1 MTDSFSQNNE
11 SQTQGT
17 PASAPN
23 TAPQDSYWGNPP
35 QTPLPNRMPGQSG
48 SYPPYQAPCPA
59 HPSTAAPAPNPQ
71 QPNQGANP
79 YVQPDQTTAPYTQSN
94 SYQQPTQQ
102 PAQQQTQQPAD
113 QQIQQQ
119 VQPNSQASQQPS
131 EPPVWQPT
139 QQQEQPSFRQP
150 AEQAAEQPIPQ
161 PTYTQPPPPAAPV
174 TPQKKRGLSTG
185 ALITVIVLAVL
196 LASIGGC
203 AALWGLVSN
212 ASTTLPLSNIEQHP
226 SYSNS
231 PHTDD
236 ETMNNGL
243 RYRYLLEDDNYDA
256 LTTDELSK
264 IDALLKGDDLYSTDE
279 EHQPGVYYVG
289 KDIPAGLYWVDG
301 DETELTYYF
310 KLKPTQ
316 DSSAQTTY
324 TVSHGNSYYG
334 HNIVDVAEGDVLI
347 IEEEALSLDQ
357 MNEKFTSPYKSGVY
371 RVGAD
376 IPAGTYTLSAGKA
389 DDYYGYYVM
398 KDLSYNEDSYLDQGY
413 FMNVNEHPTVT
424 LEEGTYIELYN
435 LTMKPANV
443 TA

>member
-1 MTDSFSQNNE
+1 
-11 SQTQGT
+11 
-17 PASAPN
+17 
-23 TAPQDSYWGNPP
+23 
-35 QTPLPNRMPGQSG
+35 MPGQPG
-48 SYPPYQAPCPA
+48 SYPPYQAPRPVHLSA
-59 HPSTAAPAPNPQ
+59 AAPAPNPQ

-79 YVQPDQTTAPYTQSN
+79 YVQPAQTTAPYTQ
-94 SYQQPTQQ
+94 
-102 PAQQQTQQPAD
+102 
-113 QQIQQQ
+113 
-119 VQPNSQASQQPS
+119 PNQQPS

-150 AEQAAEQPIPQ
+150 AEQVAEQSIPQ
-161 PTYTQPPPPAAPV
+161 STYTQTPPPAAPV

-185 ALITVIVLAVL
+185 VLVTVIVLAVL

-203 AALWGLVSN
+203 AALWGLVNN

-236 ETMNNGL
+236 ETMNSGL
-243 RYRYLLEDDNYDA
+243 RYRYLLEDNNYDA

-264 IDALLKGDDLYSTDE
+264 IDTLLKGDDLYSTDE

-316 DSSAQTTY
+316 DGSAQTTY

-347 IEEEALSLDQ
+347 IEEEALPLDQ

-398 KDLSYNEDSYLDQGY
+398 KDLSYNKDSYLDQGY

-424 LEEGTYIELYN
+424 LEEDTYIELYN

>member
-11 SQTQGT
+11 SHTQST

-23 TAPQDSYWGNPP
+23 TAPQDGYWGNPP
-35 QTPLPNRMPGQSG
+35 QTPLPNRMPGQPG
-48 SYPPYQAPCPA
+48 SYPPYQVPRPS
-59 HPSTAAPAPNPQ
+59 HPSAAAPAPNPQ

-79 YVQPDQTTAPYTQSN
+79 YVQPAQTAAPYTQPN

-102 PAQQQTQQPAD
+102 APTQ
-113 QQIQQQ
+113 
-119 VQPNSQASQQPS
+119 
-131 EPPVWQPT
+131 QPT
-139 QQQEQPSFRQP
+139 QQQKQPSFRQP
-150 AEQAAEQPIPQ
+150 AEQVAEQSIPQ
-161 PTYTQPPPPAAPV
+161 STYTQTPPPAAPV

-185 ALITVIVLAVL
+185 VLVTVIVLAVL

-203 AALWGLVSN
+203 AALWGLVNN

-236 ETMNNGL
+236 ETMNSGL
-243 RYRYLLEDDNYDA
+243 RYRYLLEDNNYDA

-264 IDALLKGDDLYSTDE
+264 IDTLLKGDDLYSTDE
-279 EHQPGVYYVG
+279 EHQPGVYHVG

-301 DETELTYYF
+301 DETEVTYYF

-316 DSSAQTTY
+316 DGSAQTTY

-347 IEEEALSLDQ
+347 IEEEALPLDQ

>member
-23 TAPQDSYWGNPP
+23 TAPQDGYWGNPP
-35 QTPLPNRMPGQSG
+35 QTPLPNRMPGQPG
-48 SYPPYQAPCPA
+48 SYPPYQAPCPS
-59 HPSTAAPAPNPQ
+59 HPSAAAPAPNPQ

-79 YVQPDQTTAPYTQSN
+79 YVQPAQTTAPYTQPN

-102 PAQQQTQQPAD
+102 APTQ
-113 QQIQQQ
+113 
-119 VQPNSQASQQPS
+119 
-131 EPPVWQPT
+131 QPT

-150 AEQAAEQPIPQ
+150 AEQVAEQSIPQ
-161 PTYTQPPPPAAPV
+161 STYTQTPPPAAPV

-185 ALITVIVLAVL
+185 VLVTVIVLAIL

-203 AALWGLVSN
+203 AALWGLVNN
-212 ASTTLPLSNIEQHP
+212 ASTTLPLSNIEQRP

-236 ETMNNGL
+236 ETMNSGL
-243 RYRYLLEDDNYDA
+243 RYRYLLEDNNYDA

-264 IDALLKGDDLYSTDE
+264 IDTLLKGDDLYSTDE

-301 DETELTYYF
+301 DETEVTYYF

-316 DSSAQTTY
+316 DGSAQTTY

-334 HNIVDVAEGDVLI
+334 HNIVDVAEGDVFI
-347 IEEEALSLDQ
+347 IEEEALPLDQ

>member
-35 QTPLPNRMPGQSG
+35 QTPLPSRMPGQPG

-59 HPSTAAPAPNPQ
+59 HSSAAAPAPSPQ
-71 QPNQGANP
+71 QPNQEANP
-79 YVQPDQTTAPYTQSN
+79 YTQPAQTAAPNTQPN

-102 PAQQQTQQPAD
+102 APTQ
-113 QQIQQQ
+113 
-119 VQPNSQASQQPS
+119 
-131 EPPVWQPT
+131 QPT
-139 QQQEQPSFRQP
+139 QQQKQPSFRQP
-150 AEQAAEQPIPQ
+150 AERVAEQPIPQ
-161 PTYTQPPPPAAPV
+161 PTYTQTPPPAAPV
-174 TPQKKRGLSTG
+174 IPQKKRGLSTG
-185 ALITVIVLAVL
+185 VLITVIVLAVL

-203 AALWGLVSN
+203 AALWGLVKN
-212 ASTTLPLSNIEQHP
+212 TSTTLPLSNIEQHP

-236 ETMNNGL
+236 ETMNSGL
-243 RYRYLLEDDNYDA
+243 RYRYLLEDNNYDA
-256 LTTDELSK
+256 LTTDELSE
-264 IDALLKGDDLYSTDE
+264 IDTLLKGDDLYSTDE
-279 EHQPGVYYVG
+279 ERQPGVYYVG
-289 KDIPAGLYWVDG
+289 KDIPAGSYWVDG
-301 DETELTYYF
+301 DETKLTYYF

-316 DSSAQTTY
+316 DGSAQTTY

-347 IEEEALSLDQ
+347 IEEEALPLDQ

>member
-23 TAPQDSYWGNPP
+23 TAPQDGYWGNPP
-35 QTPLPNRMPGQSG
+35 QTPLPNRMPGQPG
-48 SYPPYQAPCPA
+48 SYPPYQVPRPV
-59 HPSTAAPAPNPQ
+59 HPSAAAPAPNPQ

-79 YVQPDQTTAPYTQSN
+79 YVQPAQTAAPYTQPN

-102 PAQQQTQQPAD
+102 APTQ
-113 QQIQQQ
+113 
-119 VQPNSQASQQPS
+119 
-131 EPPVWQPT
+131 QPT
-139 QQQEQPSFRQP
+139 QQQKQPSFRQP
-150 AEQAAEQPIPQ
+150 AEQVAEQSIPQ
-161 PTYTQPPPPAAPV
+161 STYTQTPPPAAPV

-185 ALITVIVLAVL
+185 VLVTVIVLAVL

-203 AALWGLVSN
+203 AALWGLVNN

-236 ETMNNGL
+236 ETMNSGL
-243 RYRYLLEDDNYDA
+243 RYRYLLEDNNYGA

-264 IDALLKGDDLYSTDE
+264 IDTLLKGDDLYSTDE

-316 DSSAQTTY
+316 DGSAQTAY

-334 HNIVDVAEGDVLI
+334 HNIVDAAEGDVLI
-347 IEEEALSLDQ
+347 IEEEALPLDQ

-424 LEEGTYIELYN
+424 LKEDTYIELYN

>member
-23 TAPQDSYWGNPP
+23 TAPQDGYWGNPP
-35 QTPLPNRMPGQSG
+35 QTPLPNRMPGQPG

-59 HPSTAAPAPNPQ
+59 HPSAAAPAPNPQ

-79 YVQPDQTTAPYTQSN
+79 YVQPAQTAAPYTQPN

-102 PAQQQTQQPAD
+102 APTQ
-113 QQIQQQ
+113 
-119 VQPNSQASQQPS
+119 
-131 EPPVWQPT
+131 QPT
-139 QQQEQPSFRQP
+139 QQQKQPSFRQP
-150 AEQAAEQPIPQ
+150 AEQVAEQSIPQ
-161 PTYTQPPPPAAPV
+161 STYTQTPPPAAPV

-185 ALITVIVLAVL
+185 VLVTVIVLAVL

-203 AALWGLVSN
+203 AALWGLVNN

-236 ETMNNGL
+236 ETMNSGL
-243 RYRYLLEDDNYDA
+243 RYRYLLEDNNYDA

-264 IDALLKGDDLYSTDE
+264 IDTLLKGDDLYSTDE
-279 EHQPGVYYVG
+279 EHQPGVYHVG

-301 DETELTYYF
+301 DETEVTYYF

-316 DSSAQTTY
+316 DGSAQTTY

-347 IEEEALSLDQ
+347 IEEEALPLDQ

-424 LEEGTYIELYN
+424 LEEDTYIELYN

>member
-17 PASAPN
+17 PASAPS
-23 TAPQDSYWGNPP
+23 TAPQNSYWGNPP
-35 QTPLPNRMPGQSG
+35 QTPLPNRMPGQPG
-48 SYPPYQAPCPA
+48 SYPPYQAPRPV
-59 HPSTAAPAPNPQ
+59 HPSAAAPAPNPQ

-79 YVQPDQTTAPYTQSN
+79 YVQPAQTAAPYTQPN

-102 PAQQQTQQPAD
+102 APTQQPTHQQTQQH
-113 QQIQQQ
+113 
-119 VQPNSQASQQPS
+119 VQPNTQPNQQPS

-150 AEQAAEQPIPQ
+150 AEQVAEQSIPQ
-161 PTYTQPPPPAAPV
+161 STYTQTPPPAAPV

-185 ALITVIVLAVL
+185 VLVTVIVLAIL

-203 AALWGLVSN
+203 AALWGLVNN

-236 ETMNNGL
+236 ETMNSGL
-243 RYRYLLEDDNYDA
+243 RYRYLLEDNNYDA

-264 IDALLKGDDLYSTDE
+264 INTLLKGDDLYSTDE

-301 DETELTYYF
+301 DETEVTYYF

-316 DSSAQTTY
+316 DGSAQTTY

-347 IEEEALSLDQ
+347 VEEEALPLDQ

-413 FMNVNEHPTVT
+413 FMNVNEHPTIT

>member
-35 QTPLPNRMPGQSG
+35 QTPLPNRMPRQPD
-48 SYPPYQAPCPA
+48 SYPPYQAPRPV
-59 HPSTAAPAPNPQ
+59 HPSAAAPAPNPQ

-79 YVQPDQTTAPYTQSN
+79 YVQPTQTAAPCTQPS
-94 SYQQPTQQ
+94 SY
-102 PAQQQTQQPAD
+102 
-113 QQIQQQ
+113 
-119 VQPNSQASQQPS
+119 QQPS

-150 AEQAAEQPIPQ
+150 AEQVAEQSIPQ
-161 PTYTQPPPPAAPV
+161 STYTQTPPPAAPV

-185 ALITVIVLAVL
+185 VLVTVIVLAVL

-203 AALWGLVSN
+203 AALCSLVNN

-243 RYRYLLEDDNYDA
+243 RYRYLLEADNYNA

-264 IDALLKGDDLYSTDE
+264 IDTLLKGDDLYSTDE

-289 KDIPAGLYWVDG
+289 KDIPTGLYWVDG

-334 HNIVDVAEGDVLI
+334 HNIVDVAEGDVLV
-347 IEEEALSLDQ
+347 IEEEALPLDQ
-357 MNEKFTSPYKSGVY
+357 MNDKFTSPYKSGVY

>member
-23 TAPQDSYWGNPP
+23 TAPQDGYWGNPP
-35 QTPLPNRMPGQSG
+35 QTPLPNRMPGQPG
-48 SYPPYQAPCPA
+48 SYPPYQAPRPVHLSA
-59 HPSTAAPAPNPQ
+59 AAPAPNPQ

-79 YVQPDQTTAPYTQSN
+79 YVQPAQTTAPYTQ
-94 SYQQPTQQ
+94 
-102 PAQQQTQQPAD
+102 
-113 QQIQQQ
+113 
-119 VQPNSQASQQPS
+119 PNQQPS

-150 AEQAAEQPIPQ
+150 AEQVAEQSIPQ
-161 PTYTQPPPPAAPV
+161 STYTQTPPPAAPV

-185 ALITVIVLAVL
+185 VLVTVIVLAVL

-203 AALWGLVSN
+203 AALWGLVNN

-236 ETMNNGL
+236 ETMNSGL
-243 RYRYLLEDDNYDA
+243 RYRYLLEDNNYDA

-264 IDALLKGDDLYSTDE
+264 INTLLKGDDLYSTDE

-301 DETELTYYF
+301 DETEVTYYF

-316 DSSAQTTY
+316 DGSAQTTY

-347 IEEEALSLDQ
+347 IEEEALPLDQ

-424 LEEGTYIELYN
+424 LKRTPILSS
-435 LTMKPANV
+435 TI
-443 TA
+443 